1 MKLVTFTD
9 GDGARIG
16 VVVGELVIDLRAAA
30 PELPTEMAAF
40 LAAGDAALARAR
52 DAQVDVDHAVPVDAV
67 EFLAPV
73 PRPGKILAI
82 GLNYADHI
90 AETGAQTPTTQIW
103 FNKQTTATNAPYGGI
118 VKPSVSDHVDYEG
131 ELVFVI
137 GKRAKHVPV
146 ERANEVI
153 AGYCCGNDVSVRDWQ
168 AASRTMQMGKSF
180 DTHAPFG
187 PWIVTPD
194 DVGDPHTL
202 GLRTFVNGE
211 KRQDS
216 NTRFL
221 VFNCFEQIAHLSQAF
236 TLEPGDVIFTG
247 TSAGVAAAKQP
258 PPWLKVG
265 DVVRIEIDRI
275 GYIENTVVEEDAN
288 TVVGE
293 PG

>member
-16 VVVGELVIDLRAAA
+16 VVVGELVIDLRSAA

-131 ELVFVI
+131 ELVYVI
-137 GKRAKHVPV
+137 GKRAKHVPA
-146 ERANEVI
+146 ERASEVI
-153 AGYCCGNDVSVRDWQ
+153 AGFCCGNDVSVRDWQ

-247 TSAGVAAAKQP
+247 TSAGVAAAKQT

-288 TVVGE
+288 TVVG
-293 PG
+293 

>member
-1 MKLVTFTD
+1 MKLATFTD

-16 VVVGELVIDLRAAA
+16 IVVGELVIDLSAAA
-30 PELPTEMAAF
+30 PDLPTEMTAF
-40 LAAGDAALARAR
+40 LAAGDAAMARALEVQD
-52 DAQVDVDHAVPVDAV
+52 DADHALPVDNV

-90 AETGAQTPTTQIW
+90 AETGSETPTTQIW
-103 FNKQTTATNAPYGGI
+103 FNKQTTATNAPYADI
-118 VKPSVSDHVDYEG
+118 VKPSVSDQVDYEG
-131 ELVFVI
+131 ELVYVI
-137 GKRAKHVPV
+137 GKRAKHVPSD
-146 ERANEVI
+146 RASEVI

-168 AASRTMQMGKSF
+168 RASRTMQMGKSF

-247 TSAGVAAAKQP
+247 TSAGVAAAMDP
-258 PPWLKVG
+258 SPWLKVG

-275 GYIENTVVEEDAN
+275 GYIESAVVEEDAK
-288 TVVGE
+288 TVVG
-293 PG
+293 

>member
-1 MKLVTFTD
+1 MKLATFAD
-9 GDGARIG
+9 GNSARIG
-16 VVVGELVIDLRAAA
+16 IVVGELVIDLSAAA
-30 PELPTEMAAF
+30 PDLPTDMTAF
-40 LAAGDAALARAR
+40 LAAGDAAMDRAR
-52 DAQVDVDHAVPVDAV
+52 EVQDDADHAVPVDNV

-103 FNKQTTATNAPYGGI
+103 FNKQTTATNAPYAGI
-118 VKPSVSDHVDYEG
+118 TKPSVSDRVDYEG

-146 ERANEVI
+146 ERASEVI

-187 PWIVTPD
+187 PWIATPD
-194 DVGDPHTL
+194 EVGDPHTL
-202 GLRTFVNGE
+202 DLRTYVNGE

-216 NTRFL
+216 NTRHL
-221 VFNCFEQIAHLSQAF
+221 VFNCFEQIAHLTKAF

-247 TSAGVAAAKQP
+247 TSAGVATAMDP

-265 DVVRIEIDRI
+265 DVVRIEIDRV
-275 GYIENTVVEEDAN
+275 GYIENTVVEEEAN
-288 TVVGE
+288 TVVG
-293 PG
+293 